1 MKTPAVPLK
10 LRFITATLEPQQV
23 LCPYAAVTGR
33 FYLRLR
39 FLPSGSG
46 ATACGLFPRLAPT
59 AVSLKAD
66 NPLPSPSRPLSE
78 VYALQPS
85 LSTANNVRLLFLS
98 PECSVLAFRSTCLGP
113 DKPLLGADSR
123 KKSFFYKNCFMFLS
137 CFPIDTFP
145 VFFYSFACIPCG
157 IERIDWRIGNG

>member
-10 LRFITATLEPQQV
+10 LRLITATLEPQQV

-46 ATACGLFPRLAPT
+46 ATAGGLFPRLAPT

-78 VYALQPS
+78 VYALPPV
-85 LSTANNVRLLFLS
+85 LSTKNNVRLLFPRQKSSSFRQKKHVFRTFL
-98 PECSVLAFRSTCLGP
+98 PSVNGIP
-113 DKPLLGADSR
+113 R

>member
-10 LRFITATLEPQQV
+10 LRLITATLEPQQV

-46 ATACGLFPRLAPT
+46 ATAGGLFPRLAPT

-78 VYALQPS
+78 VYALPPS
-85 LSTANNVRLLFLS
+85 LSTANNVRLLFLF
-98 PECSVLAFRSTCLGP
+98 PECSVLLLQCACSRAGQASFR
-113 DKPLLGADSR
+113 ADSR
-123 KKSFFYKNCFMFLS
+123 KKSFFYKNYFMFLS
-137 CFPIDTFP
+137 CLEIDTFP
-145 VFFYSFACIPCG
+145 VFSYSLACIPCG